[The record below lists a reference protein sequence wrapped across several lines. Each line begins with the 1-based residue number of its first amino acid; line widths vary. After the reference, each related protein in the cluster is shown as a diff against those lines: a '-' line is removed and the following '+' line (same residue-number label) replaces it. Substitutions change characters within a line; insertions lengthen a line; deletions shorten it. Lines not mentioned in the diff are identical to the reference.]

1 MNAAGARVVNVV
13 CIGSS
18 IFITEIKERY
28 QCASVQRAGSEGGG
42 QENLKNCKSFPFD
55 IFCHMISIGS
65 KSDHCLALSL

>member
-1 MNAAGARVVNVV
+1 MLVVLDPVY
-13 CIGSS
+13 SS
-18 IFITEIKERY
+18 LKFKRERY